1 MQILIIILINLF
13 ILKCYSSNSS
23 CLPCTS
29 TLYRSCYNCFNKFS
43 IEHIHVEK
51 ISIICNLT
59 NNNNNNNNIFQEQ
72 EHFYSIIKSF
82 TVKYC
87 TMKIFYFDQ
96 YTLWNYLEYISITY
110 AHLTRL
116 SPVIFNR
123 SLSISPILYSIKT
136 LNLSHNSI
144 RIIDTNFSYYFP
156 SLEKLDLSYNRLI
169 LIRKKAFINLINL
182 QELYLNNNYL
192 KQILSIIFPRHSLN
206 LINLNYNHWHCS
218 CTNVLILSVS
228 QPIPICQTPIQYKN
242 QNAFNIARQCFF
254 RSKAIILIT
263 TNIYKEQNLTCA
275 LSSTIDIWKNKTNQ
289 NITLLSAWHIEQRRP
304 IAIEYLYAL
313 SKKFEKYLICFNLNS
328 SQPESIYTIIS
339 LTSKSSLLNN
349 KNLNTNL
356 SMNITTNRTFI
367 IVKSERKLPE
377 FFLWLLNISKNILPK
392 YFRTSD
398 KLVLIVW
405 LILLTIVLLIL
416 SFLIY
421 FIYRQRQKF
430 SNFQINSFSQ
440 QLIRYDKNSHKHR
453 TIFNLKFNC
462 KNHKCLC
469 QYRRRAHS
477 TMYLAKST
485 TSKSI
490 ILSNIES
497 NNSIRPLLIK
507 PTELRYAKIKRISSI
522 KELNDDYLAGQFRTT
537 VKLKSL
543 PN

>member
-1 MQILIIILINLF
+1 MKIFIAILLNLF

-29 TLYRSCYNCFNKFS
+29 IVYRSCYNCFNKVSF
-43 IEHIHVEK
+43 EHIYVEK
-51 ISIICNLT
+51 LSIICNLT
-59 NNNNNNNNIFQEQ
+59 NNNIFQEQ
-72 EHFYSIIKSF
+72 ERFYSIIKSF
-82 TVKYC
+82 TIKNC
-87 TMKIFYFDQ
+87 TMKTLYFDQ
-96 YTLWNYLEYISITY
+96 YTLWNYLEYMSITY

-192 KQILSIIFPRHSLN
+192 KQILSTIFPRQSLR

-218 CTNVLILSVS
+218 CTNVLILSIS
-228 QPIPICQTPIQYKN
+228 RPIPNCQTPIQYKN
-242 QNAFNIARQCFF
+242 QNADDISRQCFL

-263 TNIYKEQNLTCA
+263 TDIYNEQNLTCA
-275 LSSTIDIWKNKTNQ
+275 LSSTIDIWKNKTNK
-289 NITLLSAWHIEQRRP
+289 NITLLSAWHIEQRHP
-304 IAIEYLYAL
+304 IAIEHLYAL
-313 SKKFEKYLICFNLNS
+313 SKEFEKYLICFNLNS
-328 SQPESIYTIIS
+328 SQSESIHTIIP
-339 LTSKSSLLNN
+339 LTLKSSLLND
-349 KNLNTNL
+349 KNQSQNL
-356 SMNITTNRTFI
+356 SMNITTNRTII
-367 IVKSERKLPE
+367 IVQSEKKLPE
-377 FFLWLLNISKNILPK
+377 FFRWLLNTSKNILPK

-398 KLVLIVW
+398 KQVLIVW
-405 LILLTIVLLIL
+405 LILLAIVFLIL

-421 FIYRQRQKF
+421 FIYRQRQK
-430 SNFQINSFSQ
+430 SDNIQINSFSQ
-440 QLIRYDKNSHKHR
+440 RLIRYDKNSLGHR

-477 TMYLAKST
+477 TMYLSKST

-490 ILSNIES
+490 TLSNIES
-497 NNSIRPLLIK
+497 NDNIQPLLIK

-522 KELNDDYLAGQFRTT
+522 KELNNDYLTGQFRTT